1 LSLGLIADVGI
12 STEVSIGI
20 TIRSAKITGMAPIAK
35 ITGFTIF
42 VKDTFSQINLGK
54 IT

>member
-1 LSLGLIADVGI
+1 MGI
-12 STEVSIGI
+12 SSIV
-20 TIRSAKITGMAPIAK
+20 TIGMTISIAKITGMAPIAK

-42 VKDTFSQINLGK
+42 VKAPFSQINLSK

>member
-1 LSLGLIADVGI
+1 V
-12 STEVSIGI
+12 
-20 TIRSAKITGMAPIAK
+20 PIAK

-42 VKDTFSQINLGK
+42 IKDTFSQINLGK